1 MPKRDKKRA
10 NKDKSRKTT
19 IDPTA
24 RRPDSQILCDDE
36 QQYAEVLEA
45 KGNRRFLI
53 KLPDGSES
61 MARLAGRIRKRK
73 KNWCNTGMFCIVS
86 SRDFQTL
93 EAKTANGKDRV
104 NHDILDLLTS
114 NEVKYLKK
122 KGLIAEQGRDEDLE
136 DLVEFVDEDEKLGEI
151 DIDEI

>member
-61 MARLAGRIRKRK
+61 MARLAGRIRKR
-73 KNWCNTGMFCIVS
+73 TP
-86 SRDFQTL
+86 
-93 EAKTANGKDRV
+93 
-104 NHDILDLLTS
+104 
-114 NEVKYLKK
+114 
-122 KGLIAEQGRDEDLE
+122 
-136 DLVEFVDEDEKLGEI
+136 
-151 DIDEI
+151 

>member
-19 IDPTA
+19 IDPNA

-36 QQYAEVLEA
+36 QQYAEVLDA

-73 KNWCNTGMFCIVS
+73 KNWCSTGMFCIVS
-86 SRDFQTL
+86 SRDFQTPGL
-93 EAKTANGKDRV
+93 DRV
-104 NHDILDLLTS
+104 NYDILDLLTS
-114 NEVKYLKK
+114 NEVKYLRK
-122 KGLIAEQGRDEDLE
+122 KGYIAEQGGEEELE
-136 DLVEFVDEDEKLGEI
+136 DMVEFIEEEVGEI

>member
-1 MPKRDKKRA
+1 
-10 NKDKSRKTT
+10 
-19 IDPTA
+19 
-24 RRPDSQILCDDE
+24 
-36 QQYAEVLEA
+36 
-45 KGNRRFLI
+45 
-53 KLPDGSES
+53 
-61 MARLAGRIRKRK
+61 
-73 KNWCNTGMFCIVS
+73 MFCIVS

-104 NHDILDLLTS
+104 NHDILDLLSS
-114 NEVKYLKK
+114 NEVNYLKK

>member
-19 IDPTA
+19 IDPNA

-86 SRDFQTL
+86 SRDFQTPGL
-93 EAKTANGKDRV
+93 DRV
-104 NHDILDLLTS
+104 NYDILDLLTS

-122 KGLIAEQGRDEDLE
+122 KGYIADQGGEEDLE
-136 DLVEFVDEDEKLGEI
+136 DMVEFVEDEELEEI

>member
-86 SRDFQTL
+86 SRDFQTPGL
-93 EAKTANGKDRV
+93 DRV
-104 NHDILDLLTS
+104 NYDILDLLTS

-122 KGLIAEQGRDEDLE
+122 KGYIADQGGEEDLE
-136 DLVEFVDEDEKLGEI
+136 DMVEFVEDEELGEI

>member
-10 NKDKSRKTT
+10 NKDKSRKTI
-19 IDPTA
+19 IDPNA

-36 QQYAEVLEA
+36 QQYAEVLDA

-53 KLPDGSES
+53 RLPDGSES
-61 MARLAGRIRKRK
+61 IARLAGRIRKRR
-73 KNWCNTGMFCIVS
+73 KNWCSRGMFCIVS

-93 EAKTANGKDRV
+93 AAKAANGADRV

-114 NEVKYLKK
+114 NEVKYLRK
-122 KGLIAEQGRDEDLE
+122 KGYITEQGGGDEDLE
-136 DLVEFVDEDEKLGEI
+136 DLIEFVTDERGEI

>member
-36 QQYAEVLEA
+36 QQYAEVLEP

-53 KLPDGSES
+53 RLPDGSES

-73 KNWCNTGMFCIVS
+73 KNWCNRGMFCIVS

-104 NHDILDLLTS
+104 NHDILDLLSS
-114 NEVKYLKK
+114 NEVNYLKK

-136 DLVEFVDEDEKLGEI
+136 DIVEFVDEDEKLGEI

>member
-19 IDPTA
+19 IDPNA

-86 SRDFQTL
+86 SRDFQTPGL
-93 EAKTANGKDRV
+93 DRV
-104 NHDILDLLTS
+104 NYDILDLLTS

-122 KGLIAEQGRDEDLE
+122 KGYIADQGGEEDLE
-136 DLVEFVDEDEKLGEI
+136 DMVEFVEDEELGEI